1 MITQLIR
8 FAVDEVKAPSKE
20 QLNLTVVKAD
30 DNLVQSILGLL
41 FGAFGAIAVVVILVA
56 AINIAKS
63 YGNPEEISK
72 AKKTIIYALVGLVVA
87 ISAEAIVYFVMGN
100 I

>member
-1 MITQLIR
+1 MILSLIKFAAQPVSTPTQ
-8 FAVDEVKAPSKE
+8 D
-20 QLNLTVVKAD
+20 QLNLTVIKAD
-30 DNLVQSILGLL
+30 DSSVQNLLGFL
-41 FGAFGAIAVVVILVA
+41 FGAFGAIAVLVIMVA